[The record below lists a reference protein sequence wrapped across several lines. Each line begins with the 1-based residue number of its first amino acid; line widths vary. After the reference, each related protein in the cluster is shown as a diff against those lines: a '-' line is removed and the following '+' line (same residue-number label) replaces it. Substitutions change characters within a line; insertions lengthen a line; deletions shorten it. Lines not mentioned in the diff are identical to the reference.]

1 MLLIFLINY
10 KKRLDYRIRVTHNFT
25 HNLTHNLRYSNCM
38 LSQTSID
45 SPKLDMEIDAHDLE
59 MKDDIHFEDNIEQ
72 KVKLLDEMKV
82 PLQFSVPIL

>member
-1 MLLIFLINY
+1 
-10 KKRLDYRIRVTHNFT
+10 
-25 HNLTHNLRYSNCM
+25 M

-59 MKDDIHFEDNIEQ
+59 MKDYIHFEDNIEQ